1 MRKNL
6 KKTLK
11 NTVGM
16 TAFVLGTLLYGINAN
31 ATEMYAEA
39 EEWNSVNGL

>member
-1 MRKNL
+1 MSKNL
-6 KKTLK
+6 KKT
-11 NTVGM
+11 VGI
-16 TAFVLGTLLYGINAN
+16 TALVLSTSLCSISAN